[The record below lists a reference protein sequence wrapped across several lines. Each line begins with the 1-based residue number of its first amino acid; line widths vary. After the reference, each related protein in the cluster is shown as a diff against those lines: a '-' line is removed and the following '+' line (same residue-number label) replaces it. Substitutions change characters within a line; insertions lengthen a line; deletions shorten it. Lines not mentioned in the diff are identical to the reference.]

1 MRELTIVWDVGFPGG
16 RGGIVKA
23 DHQHT
28 VIALVKNTGKAHNI
42 VGDPRRRR
50 ASLGSRA
57 QSMLRPSPCISSMTT
72 SSAPPE
78 KARRGG
84 GL

>member
-1 MRELTIVWDVGFPGG
+1 M
-16 RGGIVKA
+16 KA

-42 VGDPRRRR
+42 VGDPPKET
-50 ASLGSRA
+50 G
-57 QSMLRPSPCISSMTT
+57 ISGEQGAVNVAAVSVHILYDD

-78 KARRGG
+78 KSPRAAAAASNAISRAIGA
-84 GL
+84 